1 MDYNIS
7 VDPSRLYLLAIFNW
21 FDECKLKLINPSIK
35 LNYFI
40 QKIAQKK
47 NVVSPDQFNCFL
59 RLFLQL
65 PGATS
70 WRSSK
75 LWISSQKAQPYGMM
89 ADFKIALSY
98 FPGVVTPTLKMAID
112 SISAAE
118 GSDSSKLW
126 ELIDQKINIDFNE
139 LPSFEKILMLLQG
152 GRLTLRSKLS
162 SFMFEV
168 QYD

>member
-1 MDYNIS
+1 
-7 VDPSRLYLLAIFNW
+7 
-21 FDECKLKLINPSIK
+21 
-35 LNYFI
+35 
-40 QKIAQKK
+40 
-47 NVVSPDQFNCFL
+47 
-59 RLFLQL
+59 LFLQL

-126 ELIDQKINIDFNE
+126 ELIDQKINIDFKE
-139 LPSFEKILMLLQG
+139 LSSFEKILMLLQG

-168 QYD
+168 